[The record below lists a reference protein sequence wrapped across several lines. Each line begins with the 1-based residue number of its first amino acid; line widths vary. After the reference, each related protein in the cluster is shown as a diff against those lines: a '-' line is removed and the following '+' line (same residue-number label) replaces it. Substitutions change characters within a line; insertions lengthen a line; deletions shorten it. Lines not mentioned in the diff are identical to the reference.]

1 MFKDYYKI
9 LGVSQSASEHD
20 IKAAYR
26 SMSMKW
32 HPDKN
37 QGANTISVMQDINEA
52 YAILKDKTK
61 RERYDREYNKFS
73 ETQKYCK
80 PTQYANAANRK
91 SWEYDYEVQDESL
104 KEDIRSARKLAEELV
119 REFLSSLKDASKK
132 AASGAWDSAKNYV
145 YGGLILLVV
154 GIFINACPKNT
165 NDDYEMKPVDE
176 IPINTAYIVKP
187 SQAVVS
193 LPEFQV
199 PESWTKYIIDN
210 GAFSISVPNTV
221 ELRNDY
227 DEYTKILKGIGIAY
241 NSDAVVFQQK
251 GLSARLPDAYK
262 QYCRIMIQHIVGNKG
277 DFLSYNQ
284 TERINNEAKEFF
296 RGIVDAELGGFSALE
311 EPTYRWI
318 DISGTKAVEIKYRR
332 SGTDNNTTACTLYL
346 LFNDDEAVKMIV
358 SYREKDKELWLP
370 DFDDIVKTFKWGVI

>member
-9 LGVSQSASEHD
+9 LGVSQSASDYD

-26 SMSMKW
+26 SMSIKW

-37 QGANTISVMQDINEA
+37 QGDDAISMMQDINEA

-61 RERYDREYNKFS
+61 RERYDREYNIFS
-73 ETQKYCK
+73 ETQKYYK
-80 PTQYANAANRK
+80 PTQYANTANRK

-104 KEDIRSARKLAEELV
+104 KEDIQSARKLAEELV
-119 REFLSSLKDASKK
+119 REFLSSLKDVSKK
-132 AASGAWDSAKNYV
+132 AATGAWDSAKNYV
-145 YGGLILLVV
+145 YGGLILLVI

-165 NDDYEMKPVDE
+165 IDDYEMMPVDE
-176 IPINTAYIVKP
+176 IPINTAYMVKP

-193 LPEFQV
+193 LPKFQA

-227 DEYTKILKGIGIAY
+227 DEYTKLLKGIGIAY

-251 GLSARLPDAYK
+251 GLSAKSPDAYK

-277 DFLSYNQ
+277 DFLLYNQ
-284 TERINNEAKEFF
+284 TERIDNETKEFF
-296 RGIVDAELGGFSALE
+296 RGIVDAELGGFKALK
-311 EPTYRWI
+311 EPTYKWI
-318 DISGTKAVEIKYRR
+318 DINGIKAVEIKYRR

-358 SYREKDKELWLP
+358 SYREKDKSLWLP
-370 DFDDIVKTFKWGVI
+370 AFDNIIKTFKWE

>member
-9 LGVSQSASEHD
+9 LGVSQLASDYD
-20 IKAAYR
+20 IKVAYR
-26 SMSMKW
+26 SMSIKW

-37 QGANTISVMQDINEA
+37 QGADAISMMQDINEA
-52 YAILKDKTK
+52 YAILKDKIK

-73 ETQKYCK
+73 ETQKYNK
-80 PTQYANAANRK
+80 PTQYANTTNKK

-104 KEDIRSARKLAEELV
+104 KEDIRSARKFAEELV
-119 REFLSSLKDASKK
+119 REFLSSLKDVSKK
-132 AASGAWDSAKNYV
+132 AATGAWDSAKNYV
-145 YGGLILLVV
+145 YGGLILLVI
-154 GIFINACPKNT
+154 GIFINACPKST
-165 NDDYEMKPVDE
+165 IDDYEIQSIDE
-176 IPINTAYIVKP
+176 TKINTSYIVKS

-193 LPEFQV
+193 IPKFQV

-210 GAFSISVPNTV
+210 GAFSISVPSSV

-227 DEYTKILKGIGIAY
+227 DEYTKLLKGIGIAY

-251 GLSARLPDAYK
+251 GLSAKSPSAYK

-277 DFLSYNQ
+277 DFLPYNK
-284 TERINNEAKEFF
+284 TERIDNETKEFF
-296 RGIVDAELGGFSALE
+296 RGIVDAELGGFKTLE
-311 EPTYRWI
+311 EPTYKWI
-318 DISGTKAVEIKYRR
+318 DINGTKAVEIKYRR

-358 SYREKDKELWLP
+358 SYREKDKALWLP
-370 DFDDIVKTFKWGVI
+370 DFDNIVKTFKWK

>member
-9 LGVSQSASEHD
+9 LGVSQSASDYD

-26 SMSMKW
+26 SMSIKW

-37 QGANTISVMQDINEA
+37 QGADAISMMQDINEA

-61 RERYDREYNKFS
+61 RERYDREYNIFS
-73 ETQKYCK
+73 ETQKYYK
-80 PTQYANAANRK
+80 PTQYANTANRK

-104 KEDIRSARKLAEELV
+104 KEDIQSARKLAEELV
-119 REFLSSLKDASKK
+119 REFLSSLKDVSKK
-132 AASGAWDSAKNYV
+132 AATGAWNSAKNYV
-145 YGGLILLVV
+145 YGGLILLVI

-165 NDDYEMKPVDE
+165 IDDYEMKSVDE

-193 LPEFQV
+193 LPEFQA

-227 DEYTKILKGIGIAY
+227 DEYTKLLKGIGIAY

-251 GLSARLPDAYK
+251 GLSAKSPDAYK

-277 DFLSYNQ
+277 DFLLYNQ
-284 TERINNEAKEFF
+284 TERIDNETKEFF
-296 RGIVDAELGGFSALE
+296 REIVDAELGGFKALE
-311 EPTYRWI
+311 EPTYKWI
-318 DISGTKAVEIKYRR
+318 DINGTKAVEIKYRR
-332 SGTDNNTTACTLYL
+332 GGTGNNTTACTLYL
-346 LFNDDEAVKMIV
+346 LFNDNEAVKLIV
-358 SYREKDKELWLP
+358 SYREKDKALWLP
-370 DFDDIVKTFKWGVI
+370 DFDNIVKTFKWE